1 MTQAERRKLLE
12 RRKTL
17 QTRKRIDGRKFSSSG
32 QSELDRI
39 NKQLTQKPER
49 RRKSIRSTANKVT
62 GTPADKTVA
71 RTKATQATNAKK
83 LSELEKQLKQLE
95 DKKNV
100 RPKKLNVKTSDVT
113 LPRSKTGVSRLLSTA
128 MKKAADRDELIPKG
142 AVTKKPVSRT
152 PKQPK
157 RKKATVAPAMMFD
170 ANLQQ
175 TTPDVGAASQKASPK
190 PAAKISSGGRGKSRG
205 SMGGESI
212 GEYFEDLGQRKTKV
226 RTPFGLI
233 TVDSTDEGMF
243 PNEEFSQ
250 KYGGKAMPKV
260 KNRKGKRAA
269 IRGRRAEMKGS

>member
-17 QTRKRIDGRKFSSSG
+17 QTRKRIDGKKFSSSG

-39 NKQLTQKPER
+39 NKQLRQR
-49 RRKSIRSTANKVT
+49 RGKSIRSTVNKVT

-71 RTKATQATNAKK
+71 RTKATQANNAKK

-142 AVTKKPVSRT
+142 AVTKKPVSKI

-212 GEYFEDLGQRKTKV
+212 SEYFEDLGQRKTKV

-233 TVDSTDEGMF
+233 TVDSTDEGMAF
-243 PNEEFSQ
+243 EEFDQ

>member
-1 MTQAERRKLLE
+1 MATREEILKEISDLRKRKKELKNPNRKTSVDLRIDLLE
-12 RRKTL
+12 RRLKGKKLNVDTSDVTLPKSKTGVSRL
-17 QTRKRIDGRKFSSSG
+17 RMRKEAEK
-32 QSELDRI
+32 
-39 NKQLTQKPER
+39 
-49 RRKSIRSTANKVT
+49 
-62 GTPADKTVA
+62 
-71 RTKATQATNAKK
+71 KAAEKKAAEKKAAKK
-83 LSELEKQLKQLE
+83 P
-95 DKKNV
+95 V
-100 RPKKLNVKTSDVT
+100 PKKLNVKTSDVT

-128 MKKAADRDELIPKG
+128 MKKAADRDKLIPKG
-142 AVTKKPVSRT
+142 AVRKKPV
-152 PKQPK
+152 K

-175 TTPDVGAASQKASPK
+175 TTPDVGAASQQASPK

-212 GEYFEDLGQRKTKV
+212 SEYFEDLGQRKTKV

-233 TVDSTDEGMF
+233 TVDSTDEGMAF
-243 PNEEFSQ
+243 EEFDQ

>member
-1 MTQAERRKLLE
+1 MATREEILKEISDLRKRKKELKNPNRKTSVDLRIDLLE
-12 RRKTL
+12 RRLKGKKLNVDTSDVTLPKSKTGVSRL
-17 QTRKRIDGRKFSSSG
+17 RMRKAAEK
-32 QSELDRI
+32 
-39 NKQLTQKPER
+39 
-49 RRKSIRSTANKVT
+49 
-62 GTPADKTVA
+62 
-71 RTKATQATNAKK
+71 KAAEKKAAEKKAAKK
-83 LSELEKQLKQLE
+83 P
-95 DKKNV
+95 V
-100 RPKKLNVKTSDVT
+100 PKKLNVKTSDVT

-175 TTPDVGAASQKASPK
+175 TTPDVGAASQQASPK

-212 GEYFEDLGQRKTKV
+212 SEYFEDLGQRKTKV

-233 TVDSTDEGMF
+233 TVDSTDEGMAF
-243 PNEEFSQ
+243 EEFDQ

>member
-1 MTQAERRKLLE
+1 M
-12 RRKTL
+12 
-17 QTRKRIDGRKFSSSG
+17 
-32 QSELDRI
+32 
-39 NKQLTQKPER
+39 KPER

-62 GTPADKTVA
+62 GPDADLAERRKLLQRLKTLQTRKRIDGKKFSSSGQSELDRINKQLARKTVA

-142 AVTKKPVSRT
+142 AVRKKPVSRT

-212 GEYFEDLGQRKTKV
+212 SEYFEDLGQRKTKV

-233 TVDSTDEGMF
+233 TVDSTDEGMAF
-243 PNEEFSQ
+243 EEFDQ